1 MQGELPLVSICIPTF
16 NGAKYLEEALLSGFA
31 QTYTNLEFLVSD
43 DNSQDGT
50 LAIVERMAKQHGV
63 AVKIMHHEPAGI
75 GANWNNCVEHAQ
87 GEYIKFLFQDDLLE
101 PSCVQRMVDLA
112 LTDER
117 IALVYCR
124 RKILHDAANPADV
137 AWVRQYG
144 ELHKVWRNIT
154 VQEGMVDGKTYLRD
168 PYLMQIPH
176 NKIGEPSAVLLKR
189 DSFKRTG
196 LFDLRLKQIL
206 DLVHW
211 YKVML
216 EFKIGFVDEQ
226 LVTFRLHAGQATQVN
241 SASGDIPDPGMQKRL
256 FHELF
261 GPHLDPA
268 VRKALWREV
277 SFWAR
282 LRTKA
287 LQRLRGLTHG
297 Q

>member
-1 MQGELPLVSICIPTF
+1 M
-16 NGAKYLEEALLSGFA
+16 
-31 QTYTNLEFLVSD
+31 
-43 DNSQDGT
+43 
-50 LAIVERMAKQHGV
+50 
-63 AVKIMHHEPAGI
+63 
-75 GANWNNCVEHAQ
+75 
-87 GEYIKFLFQDDLLE
+87 
-101 PSCVQRMVDLA
+101 
-112 LTDER
+112 
-117 IALVYCR
+117 
-124 RKILHDAANPADV
+124 
-137 AWVRQYG
+137 
-144 ELHKVWRNIT
+144 RNIT
-154 VQEGMVDGKTYLRD
+154 VREGVLDRKTYLRD

-176 NKIGEPSAVLLKR
+176 NKIIDPSPVLLKR

-196 LFDLRLKQIL
+196 LFDLPLKQIL